1 MALYYLET
9 SALVKLYV
17 YESGTERLLALT
29 ANDAGH
35 RFAILSL
42 AQVEFRAA
50 IRRRQR
56 SGEIPD
62 NAAGELIET
71 FRRHAEGKFL
81 IQSFS
86 DSSLDVALALADSYP
101 LRGYDAMQ
109 LAGHLVL
116 RSISGTEEPTFVCAD
131 KVLLSAARNEGC
143 PILDPS
149 TQGY

>member
-17 YESGTERLLALT
+17 YEDGTERLLSLA
-29 ANDAGH
+29 AGDAGH

-56 SGEIPD
+56 SGEV
-62 NAAGELIET
+62 AASIADELIES
-71 FRRHAEGKFL
+71 FRQHSEGKFL

-86 DSSLDVALALADSYP
+86 DSLLDVALELVDGYP
-101 LRGYDAMQ
+101 LRGYDSMQ
-109 LAGHLVL
+109 LAGYLML
-116 RSISGTEEPTFVCAD
+116 RSISGAEEPTFVCAD
-131 KVLLSAARNEGC
+131 KTLLSAARNEGC
-143 PILDPS
+143 SVLDPCS
-149 TQGY
+149 R

>member
-17 YESGTERLLALT
+17 YEPGTERLLAL
-29 ANDAGH
+29 AARDAGH

-62 NAAGELIET
+62 SEVDGLFES
-71 FRRHAEGKFL
+71 FRQHSEGRFL
-81 IQSFS
+81 VQSFS
-86 DSSLDVALALADSYP
+86 DSLLDVACALIDGYA
-101 LRGYDAMQ
+101 LRGYDSMQ
-109 LAGHLVL
+109 LAGYLTL
-116 RSISGTEEPTFVCAD
+116 RSISGAEEPIFVCAD
-131 KVLLSAARNEGC
+131 KALLSVARNEGC
-143 PILDPS
+143 PVLDPS
-149 TQGY
+149 AS

>member
-17 YESGTERLLALT
+17 YEPGTDRLLGLT
-29 ANDAGH
+29 ASDAGH

-56 SGEIPD
+56 VGEIPD
-62 NAAGELIET
+62 SAADELVES

-86 DSSLDVALALADSYP
+86 DTLFDVALALIDSYP
-101 LRGYDAMQ
+101 LRGYDAVQ
-109 LAGHLVL
+109 LAGYLVL
-116 RSISGTEEPTFVCAD
+116 RSISGAEEPTFVCAD
-131 KVLLSAARNEGC
+131 RVLISAARTEGC
-143 PILDPS
+143 PVLDPS
-149 TQGY
+149 SSA

>member
-17 YESGTERLLALT
+17 YETGTDRLLGLT
-29 ANDAGH
+29 ASDAGH

-50 IRRRQR
+50 IRGRQR
-56 SGEIPD
+56 RGEIHD
-62 NAAGELIET
+62 NSADELIET

-86 DSSLDVALALADSYP
+86 DSVLDVALALIDSYP
-101 LRGYDAMQ
+101 LRGYDATQ
-109 LAGHLVL
+109 LAGYLVL
-116 RSISGTEEPTFVCAD
+116 RSISGTEDPTFVCAD

-143 PILDPS
+143 RVLDPS
-149 TQGY
+149 SPA

>member
-17 YESGTERLLALT
+17 YEPGTERLLGLT
-29 ANDAGH
+29 ASDAGH

-56 SGEIPD
+56 TGEISGSEAD
-62 NAAGELIET
+62 ELIES
-71 FRRHAEGKFL
+71 FRQHSEGRFL
-81 IQSFS
+81 MQSFP
-86 DSSLDVALALADSYP
+86 DSLLDVAMALIDAYA

-109 LAGHLVL
+109 LAGYLLL
-116 RSISGTEEPTFVCAD
+116 RSISGIDEPTFVCAD
-131 KVLLSAARNEGC
+131 RALLASARDEGC
-143 PILDPS
+143 PVLDPCS
-149 TQGY
+149 S

>member
-1 MALYYLET
+1 LALYYLET

-17 YESGTERLLALT
+17 YESGTERLLGLT
-29 ANDAGH
+29 ASDAGH

-42 AQVEFRAA
+42 AQVEFRSA

-56 SGEIPD
+56 GGEIPD
-62 NAAGELIET
+62 HAADGLIES
-71 FRRHAEGKFL
+71 FRRHSEGKFL

-86 DSSLDVALALADSYP
+86 DSLLDVALALIDSYP
-101 LRGYDAMQ
+101 LKGYDAVQ
-109 LAGHLVL
+109 LAGYLML

-143 PILDPS
+143 PVLDPS
-149 TQGY
+149 SP